1 MDAAIETDGEL
12 LASARALV
20 NELEAGNR
28 AAADRL
34 IDELGKARE
43 QSLFRK
49 LGKMTRQLHEA
60 LNGFTLDSRMAALAE
75 SDIPDARMRLNHV
88 ITMTEESANRTLSAV
103 ESTLPVA
110 EQLRSQADSLG
121 GKWRRFRNKDMTL
134 EEFRAMSQEIEDFLA
149 LALEHADRI
158 HGNLSEVMLA
168 QDFQDL
174 TGQIIR
180 RVIALVQEVEERLVE
195 LVRLSGG
202 VEPDNGGSRQGDAS
216 LARGQG
222 PAVPGVSEAGGTVSG
237 QDEVDDLLSSLGF

>member
-34 IDELGKARE
+34 IDALGKARE
-43 QSLFRK
+43 QSLFRE

-110 EQLRSQADSLG
+110 EQLRSQADGLG

-134 EEFRAMSQEIEDFLA
+134 E
-149 LALEHADRI
+149 
-158 HGNLSEVMLA
+158 
-168 QDFQDL
+168 
-174 TGQIIR
+174 
-180 RVIALVQEVEERLVE
+180 
-195 LVRLSGG
+195 
-202 VEPDNGGSRQGDAS
+202 
-216 LARGQG
+216 
-222 PAVPGVSEAGGTVSG
+222 
-237 QDEVDDLLSSLGF
+237 

>member
-1 MDAAIETDGEL
+1 
-12 LASARALV
+12 
-20 NELEAGNR
+20 
-28 AAADRL
+28 
-34 IDELGKARE
+34 
-43 QSLFRK
+43 
-49 LGKMTRQLHEA
+49 
-60 LNGFTLDSRMAALAE
+60 
-75 SDIPDARMRLNHV
+75 
-88 ITMTEESANRTLSAV
+88 
-103 ESTLPVA
+103 
-110 EQLRSQADSLG
+110 LG

-202 VEPDNGGSRQGDAS
+202 VEPDSDSGRRGDAS